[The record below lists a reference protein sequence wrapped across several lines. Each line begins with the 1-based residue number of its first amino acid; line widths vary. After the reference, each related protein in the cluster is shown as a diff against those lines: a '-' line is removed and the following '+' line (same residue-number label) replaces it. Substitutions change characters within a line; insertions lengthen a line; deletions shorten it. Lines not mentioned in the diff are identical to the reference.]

1 MKELPYFMS
10 LIKSNVLLWT
20 IITTTSL
27 TKINLEGINHGYWSN
42 QCLEFRD
49 YSLNKAEKFK
59 SIRITD
65 NESNMMLD
73 FYTDSDKY
81 IRNSNYYFGA
91 ALKNQ
96 DTSTTKRFE
105 KFDIGLDRSV
115 DVEITNYGRKYG
127 TVISMTV
134 YKKNN

>member
-1 MKELPYFMS
+1 MKEIPYFVS

-27 TKINLEGINHGYWSN
+27 TKIDLEGINRGYWSQ

-49 YSLNKAEKFK
+49 YSLNKNEKFR

-65 NESNMMLD
+65 NGPYMIFD
-73 FYTDSDKY
+73 FYTDNSKY
-81 IRNSNYYFGA
+81 IRNSNYYFGE
-91 ALKNQ
+91 ALNSQ
-96 DTSTTKRFE
+96 DNSAVKHSS
-105 KFDIGLDRSV
+105 KLDIGLSIP
-115 DVEITNYGRKYG
+115 VEFEVVGYGREYG

-134 YKKNN
+134 HKK

>member
-1 MKELPYFMS
+1 MKELPYFLS

-20 IITTTSL
+20 IITTNSL
-27 TKINLEGINHGYWSN
+27 TNINLEGTIHGYWSN

-49 YSLNKAEKFK
+49 YSLSKAEKFK

-81 IRNSNYYFGA
+81 IRNANYYFGE

-96 DTSTTKRFE
+96 DTSTVKRFE
-105 KFDIGLDRSV
+105 KFDIGLDMPV
-115 DVEITNYGRKYG
+115 DVEVTNYGGKYG
-127 TVISMTV
+127 MVIGITVH
-134 YKKNN
+134 KKH